1 MLTIRDL
8 SVTLG
13 KNEIVSGI
21 SIDAAPGQWWMICG
35 PNGAGKSTLLR
46 AVSGAVPYQGEIT
59 WNGKDRRSVKPRD
72 WAKDAGLLSQ
82 QHHADYAFTVEETV
96 RMGRYAHTGG
106 LFRNQDRQAGE
117 KVSAALRC
125 TGLWDMRERSLLTL
139 SGGELQ
145 RVFLAQVIAQD
156 PKLLMLDEP
165 ANHLDLPYQKQLF
178 SLIGEWMKKEGRM
191 VITVVHD
198 LNLAKAFGTHALLLQ
213 NGRVIAQGV
222 KESVLT
228 AENLNAAYGMD
239 VQEWM
244 RALAQN
250 WL

>member
-1 MLTIRDL
+1 MLNIQSL

-13 KNEIVSGI
+13 KKEIISGL
-21 SIDAAPGQWWMICG
+21 SMDAASGQWWMVCG

-46 AVSGAVPYQGEIT
+46 SVSGAVPYQGKIV
-59 WNGKDRRSVKPRD
+59 WNGKDRRFIKPRD
-72 WAKDAGLLSQ
+72 WAKEVGLLSQ
-82 QHHADYAFTVEETV
+82 HHPADYAFTVEETV
-96 RMGRYAHTGG
+96 RMGRYAYTGG
-106 LFRNQDRQAGE
+106 LLRNHDPEGQE
-117 KVSAALRC
+117 KVEAALHSV
-125 TGLWDMRERSLLTL
+125 GLWEMRERSLLTL

-145 RVFLAQVIAQD
+145 RVFLAQVFAQD

-178 SLIGEWMKKEGRM
+178 SLIGEWMRKENRM

-198 LNLAKAFGTHALLLQ
+198 LNLVSAFGTHALLMRD
-213 NGRVIAQGV
+213 GRVIARGM

-239 VQEWM
+239 VQAWM
-244 RALAQN
+244 RTLARN